1 MNLWIYILNK
11 KSEKFTPAPA
21 IAQFSATI
29 PHFFAAGFLRGI
41 PTIAILKN
49 PITIIK
55 FIKFFYLGTMKKYT
69 RLQIYK
75 ERKN

>member
-1 MNLWIYILNK
+1 MDLYFKQKIGKIYSRSRNRAIFCHN
-11 KSEKFTPAPA
+11 PA
-21 IAQFSATI
+21 
-29 PHFFAAGFLRGI
+29 FFRCRIFAGI
-41 PTIAILKN
+41 PTLAILKN